1 MTDLTA
7 DQAETQA
14 NPVLVPV
21 PADHVQVGAVIGTH
35 GNDGRLR
42 VEPDTDNPARF
53 ATGGTF
59 AIAGNTY
66 NVVHVANAAAGRVLL
81 IGLAEVTTREQAA
94 ALVHQAIVAP
104 IVDTPSLPS
113 DTYYHFQLIDLR
125 VSTVAGEDLGVIT
138 EILTTGAND
147 VYVVTAATTELM
159 IPALGDVIIGV
170 DITAGTMT
178 IDLPEGIEPRNTV
191 PKPKRKPPR
200 RQSKRSQAK
209 SPSKPPAESSAAPP
223 DGA

>member
-14 NPVLVPV
+14 NPALAPV
-21 PADHVQVGAVIGTH
+21 PPDHVQVGAVIGTH

-53 ATGGTF
+53 AKGGTF
-59 AIAGNTY
+59 IIDGNPY
-66 NVVHVANAAAGRVLL
+66 SVVHVASAAGGRVLL
-81 IGLAEVTTREQAA
+81 LGLAGVTTREQAA
-94 ALVHQAIVAP
+94 ALVHQAIIAP

-125 VSTVAGEDLGVIT
+125 VSTVAGEDLGIIT

-147 VYVVTAATTELM
+147 VYVVTRATSELM
-159 IPALGDVIIGV
+159 IPALGDVIIGIE
-170 DITAGTMT
+170 ITAGTMT
-178 IDLPEGIEPRNTV
+178 IDLPEGIEPRNTI

-200 RQSKRSQAK
+200 RQHKR
-209 SPSKPPAESSAAPP
+209 PPAKPSSQPPANQP